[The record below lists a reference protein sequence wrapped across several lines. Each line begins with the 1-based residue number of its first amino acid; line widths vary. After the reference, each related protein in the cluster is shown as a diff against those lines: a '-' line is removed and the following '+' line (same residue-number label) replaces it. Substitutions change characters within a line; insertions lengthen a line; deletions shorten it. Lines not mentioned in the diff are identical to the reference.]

1 MKVKKQHLQLA
12 IGALVVAVAWSAWS
26 YTRGSGRPPLLAAGA
41 GGQRPLLGLE
51 QPGPAHSVAGGI
63 DPASIPAPPSVE
75 RAAESASSRD
85 PFLFGSEVRDVKEA
99 ALVVAGGSD
108 PLVRSILLSANRRL
122 ALIENR
128 IVGVGDQV
136 GDFKVVQIDRDA
148 VIFTTA
154 AGERRRVTIRGPVP
168 AGAYR

>member
-51 QPGPAHSVAGGI
+51 QPGPAHSVAGGV

-75 RAAESASSRD
+75 GAVESASARD
-85 PFLFGSEVRDVKEA
+85 PFLFGSEDRNVKE
-99 ALVVAGGSD
+99 VAVPVGSD
-108 PLVRSILLSANRRL
+108 PIVRSILFSSGRRL
-122 ALIENR
+122 ALIDNR
-128 IVGVGDQV
+128 IVGTGGRV
-136 GDFKVVQIDRDA
+136 GDFTVLQIDRDA
-148 VIFTTA
+148 VTFTTA
-154 AGERRRVTIRGPVP
+154 TGERRRVTIKRQES
-168 AGAYR
+168 AGARR